1 MSAVIGAFASKRT
14 LAEALANELVL
25 ASNMD
30 INSYAIKRKN
40 EIERMARSAK

>member
-1 MSAVIGAFASKRT
+1 IDG
-14 LAEALANELVL
+14 ALANELIL
-25 ASNMD
+25 AAKND